1 MNRRATAR
9 EVFVRPLSVNRLMV
23 PDGAT
28 QLPPLNQWVN
38 RLEVLSSSGK
48 RYVIAQHRDKR
59 HWACDCRGWT
69 THRTCKHL
77 RELGLPGYEAPYEV
91 VIHAEGAFVA
101 VSASVGIAEAPSA
114 SVTGT
119 SAGREIAGLDEV

>member
-9 EVFVRPLSVNRLMV
+9 EVFARPLSVNRLMV

-48 RYVIAQHRDKR
+48 RYIIAQHRDKR

-77 RELGLPGYEAPYEV
+77 RELGLPGHEAPYEV
-91 VIHAEGAFVA
+91 VIHADGAFVA

-119 SAGREIAGLDEV
+119 NAGREIASLDEV